1 MTTDTLDTEIT
12 TAISEAIEH
21 GVGIL
26 PNVLTDREVREAR
39 ADFDRAYL
47 DLGKGPGE
55 PGTRDSLWGE
65 LLLEYPGIAHC
76 FSHPRI
82 VSVVTGILEEP
93 VPFLEKVKT
102 NRYTPEHIGVGK
114 HADMFGFEV
123 VPAFSEVA
131 TQVFLDDISTGSG
144 AVLYASG
151 SHRLHFESDDDPGR
165 KSPSRE
171 EIEAGE
177 YVPAEVEAGS
187 VIFRIP
193 QVWHAVDP
201 IHRLRRYVTGSYAAR
216 RNHLRAYQLD
226 RILGCRKTHRESDLT
241 LIPPHIQPLW
251 HPDPWND

>member
-1 MTTDTLDTEIT
+1 MTEHLTPEQIASFEHDGYLIVPSAIDRDIIERLLEI
-12 TAISEAIEH
+12 AHSDPKLEADSKYNQNYDDE
-21 GVGIL
+21 GI
-26 PNVLTDREVREAR
+26 
-39 ADFDRAYL
+39 
-47 DLGKGPGE
+47 
-55 PGTRDSLWGE
+55 GTRLVYRG
-65 LLLEYPGIAHC
+65 G
-76 FSHPRI
+76 FS
-82 VSVVTGILEEP
+82 E
-93 VPFLEKVKT
+93 
-102 NRYTPEHIGVGK
+102 
-114 HADMFGFEV
+114 D
-123 VPAFSEVA
+123 AFSEVA

-201 IHRLRRYVTGSYAAR
+201 IHRLRRYVTGSYAACR
-216 RNHLRAYQLD
+216 KRLRAYQLD